1 MTDHAAV
8 RAGQGGATMDLLLR
22 LARQAVRRHNPP
34 PPLGHAAWT
43 DDAHRELLSEV
54 YSRKA
59 QFVEK
64 AIATTVTDRDLEL
77 YLLTAFENVLRDQA
91 RETERGKL
99 IERLKTLLKPLSRF
113 VRVTE
118 PYNAWRLDTAPDL
131 PWQGDVG
138 HLIRAASALRGIAV
152 TAWNTAGKT
161 PRETADAIV
170 RVCEA
175 ALEQARGHVRDA
187 TLAHVVQVCVPAV
200 PLEPHDVERSTAGVD
215 TTAFE
220 EAAPPAPEGVEPDE
234 PAAEDVADA
243 IWNSL
248 EPDERRAVPHLVS
261 ARGVAT
267 ALGLGRR
274 TADAVT
280 ASTKAKIRAATTAQM
295 QDSVVSALVE
305 RSEAF
310 TADIEGGTL

>member
-8 RAGQGGATMDLLLR
+8 RAGQDGATMDLLLQ
-22 LARQAVRRHNPP
+22 LARQAVWRHNPP
-34 PPLGHAAWT
+34 KPLGHTAWK
-43 DDAHRELLSEV
+43 DDAYRELISEV
-54 YSRKA
+54 YSRKE

-64 AIATTVTDRDLEL
+64 AIATTANDRDLEL

-99 IERLKTLLKPLSRF
+99 IERLKTILTPIPRF
-113 VRVTE
+113 VRVTQ
-118 PYNAWRLDTAPDL
+118 PSNAWRLDTAPDV
-131 PWQGDVG
+131 PWQGDIG
-138 HLIRAASALRGIAV
+138 HLIRAASALRGIAA

-161 PRETADAIV
+161 PRQTADAIV

-187 TLAHVVQVCVPAV
+187 DVAHVVQVCIPAV
-200 PLEPHDVERSTAGVD
+200 PLEPHDRELSTAGDD
-215 TTAFE
+215 TTALE
-220 EAAPPAPEGVEPDE
+220 DVAPPAPDAVEPDE
-234 PAAEDVADA
+234 PTAENVADA

-248 EPDERRAVPHLVS
+248 EHDERRAVPHLSS

-280 ASTKAKIRAATTAQM
+280 LSTRVKIRAATTAQM
-295 QDSVVSALVE
+295 QDAVVGALVE

-310 TADIEGGTL
+310 TAELEGGTL